1 MVLLC
6 GGLRTDHP
14 SVAWKKLFDLY
25 KELYSIITNV
35 NYNISANKYDLLGNM
50 QPQGVIVRELCL
62 SDLYW

>member
-1 MVLLC
+1 MVLLG

-14 SVAWKKLFDLY
+14 SVAWNKLFELY